1 MKMLKKQKKN
11 YYLLNIKIFA
21 IVTQSIERVKKTF
34 KVNFIKDRVVNLVN
48 GVKAGDPAAVIGAA
62 GGISLG
68 TSGLVLLLEA
78 TFDVTEY

>member
-1 MKMLKKQKKN
+1 MLKKQKKN

-48 GVKAGDPAAVIGAA
+48 GVKAGDPAAVIAAA